1 MITPKQGNATGEQDR
16 DHLHTENNL
25 TSGLTMSHKIRNS
38 SLQPYKNKILT
49 EEDRKNKKFG
59 AIIQGKSFKGHSA
72 KKDDELSLLYQ

>member
-1 MITPKQGNATGEQDR
+1 
-16 DHLHTENNL
+16 
-25 TSGLTMSHKIRNS
+25 MSHKIRNS